1 MCTCPGCAANSA
13 KPPPPPGTCGRCTG
27 SACAWSIP
35 RAPLMNNQTRPDTP
49 ARSAPRLPRAR
60 RRPRIRR
67 RLALI
72 SAVATST
79 VMLAFCIPLSFV
91 VRSLAYDRAID
102 TAELQA
108 RTLAAELATAHDT
121 ADVVKLARQANSAA
135 ANTASV
141 YLASGH
147 TVGGLSHV
155 AAPLPPGVLSERTA
169 TTIAAGGS

>member
-1 MCTCPGCAANSA
+1 MNSQI
-13 KPPPPPGTCGRCTG
+13 KPD
-27 SACAWSIP
+27 A
-35 RAPLMNNQTRPDTP
+35 P
-49 ARSAPRLPRAR
+49 ARSAARRPSSR

-108 RTLAAELATAHDT
+108 RTLAAELATAD
-121 ADVVKLARQANSAA
+121 D
-135 ANTASV
+135 
-141 YLASGH
+141 
-147 TVGGLSHV
+147 V
-155 AAPLPPGVLSERTA
+155 AAVV
-169 TTIAAGGS
+169 